1 MHLALTRIR
10 MTPAWPYLAPVWRGV
25 SPYWNNYFMCFRF
38 SKMQMEFVTLW
49 YSLFV
54 RSRWNYVKNR
64 PIQLYW
70 HDIKISKKILSWPHS
85 WSRSF
90 YLHCLIKGV
99 FFTHSPLLW
108 VFFPL
113 QFHYH
118 VVNFVVTCFL
128 LCTTNWLATAISLFN
143 ISPDLLVSWL
153 LHLSWF
159 SFYNLWYKIYHKYN
173 PLPYSHVG
181 VLSFRPLTRW
191 EWLPL
196 TCLRGM

>member
-1 MHLALTRIR
+1 MILASDLFCVLALYSFLCCLDSGLAMDWQWIDNGLSEVKYLTLFCSEGLHLALTRIR

-108 VFFPL
+108 VFLPPPIS
-113 QFHYH
+113 
-118 VVNFVVTCFL
+118 L
-128 LCTTNWLATAISLFN
+128 LC
-143 ISPDLLVSWL
+143 
-153 LHLSWF
+153 
-159 SFYNLWYKIYHKYN
+159 
-173 PLPYSHVG
+173 
-181 VLSFRPLTRW
+181 
-191 EWLPL
+191 
-196 TCLRGM
+196 C